1 MEGIIMSTAKNLIK
15 SIKEETKFTRS
26 KISGTYLELVELFP
40 LRTIESE
47 KDHKIALSVVEKI
60 MNFLVSEKN
69 PDEGIIIYLKTLS
82 DFISDFEN
90 SKFKS
95 KSISG
100 KDMLAYLM
108 DLQGLNQSDLAKEVG
123 GQPIVSK
130 ILKGEREL
138 NLRQI
143 KALAKRFKVSPEVF
157 I

>member
-1 MEGIIMSTAKNLIK
+1 MSTAKNLIK
-15 SIKEETKFTRS
+15 SIKEETKSTRS
-26 KISGTYLELVELFP
+26 KISDTYLELVELFP
-40 LRTIESE
+40 LGTIESE

-69 PDEGIIIYLKTLS
+69 PDEGIRIYLKTLS
-82 DFISDFEN
+82 DLISDYEDL
-90 SKFKS
+90 KFKS
-95 KSISG
+95 GSVSG

-108 DLQGLNQSDLAKEVG
+108 DLQGLTQSDLAKEVG

>member
-1 MEGIIMSTAKNLIK
+1 
-15 SIKEETKFTRS
+15 
-26 KISGTYLELVELFP
+26 
-40 LRTIESE
+40 
-47 KDHKIALSVVEKI
+47 
-60 MNFLVSEKN
+60 MNFITTEKN
-69 PDEGIIIYLKTLS
+69 PDEGIKIYLKTLS
-82 DFISDFEN
+82 DLIGDYED

-95 KSISG
+95 GAVNG
-100 KDMLAYLM
+100 KEMLAYLM
-108 DLQGLNQSDLAKEVG
+108 ELQGLTQSDLAKEVG

>member
-1 MEGIIMSTAKNLIK
+1 
-15 SIKEETKFTRS
+15 
-26 KISGTYLELVELFP
+26 VELFP

-69 PDEGIIIYLKTLS
+69 PDEGIRIYLKTRS
-82 DFISDFEN
+82 DLISDYED

-95 KSISG
+95 GSVSG
-100 KDMLAYLM
+100 KDMLVYLM

>member
-1 MEGIIMSTAKNLIK
+1 MSTAKNLIK
-15 SIKEETKFTRS
+15 SIKKETKSARS
-26 KISGTYLELVELFP
+26 KISDTYLELVELFP
-40 LRTIESE
+40 LQPIESE
-47 KDHKIALSVVEKI
+47 KEHKIALSVVEKI

-69 PDEGIIIYLKTLS
+69 PDEGIRGYLRTLS
-82 DFISDFEN
+82 DLISDYED

-95 KSISG
+95 GLVSG
-100 KDMLAYLM
+100 KEMLAYLM
-108 DLQGLNQSDLAKEVG
+108 DLQGLTQSDLAKEVG

-143 KALAKRFKVSPEVF
+143 KALAKKFKVSPEVF

>member
-1 MEGIIMSTAKNLIK
+1 MEGVIMSAAKNLIQ
-15 SIKEETKFTRS
+15 SIKEETKSARS
-26 KISGTYLELVELFP
+26 KISDTYLELVELFP
-40 LRTIESE
+40 LKPIETE

-60 MNFLVSEKN
+60 MNFITTEKN
-69 PDEGIIIYLKTLS
+69 PDEGIKIYLKTLS
-82 DFISDFEN
+82 DLIGDYED

-95 KSISG
+95 GSVNG
-100 KDMLAYLM
+100 KEMLAYLM

>member
-1 MEGIIMSTAKNLIK
+1 MAVPQKLIE
-15 SIKEETKFTRS
+15 SLKEITKTSNS
-26 KISGTYLELVELFP
+26 KISLIYLELVELFP
-40 LRTIESE
+40 LQSITSE
-47 KDHKIALSVVEKI
+47 NDHKIALTVVEKI

-69 PDEGIIIYLKTLS
+69 PDEGIRVYLKTLS
-82 DFISDFEN
+82 DLISNYED

-95 KSISG
+95 GSISG

-108 DLQGLNQSDLAKEVG
+108 DLQGLTQSDLAKEVG

>member
-1 MEGIIMSTAKNLIK
+1 MSDKNLTNLIQ
-15 SIKEETKFTRS
+15 SIKEETKSARS
-26 KISGTYLELVELFP
+26 KISDTYLELVKLFP
-40 LRTIESE
+40 LMPIESE

-60 MNFLVSEKN
+60 MNFLVTEKN
-69 PDEGIIIYLKTLS
+69 PDEGIKVYLKTLT
-82 DFISDFEN
+82 DLIGDYED
-90 SKFKS
+90 SKFKTS
-95 KSISG
+95 AISG
-100 KDMLAYLM
+100 KEMLSYLM
-108 DLQGLNQSDLAKEVG
+108 ELQGLTQTDLAKELG

>member
-1 MEGIIMSTAKNLIK
+1 MSKIKNLIE
-15 SIKEETKFTRS
+15 SIKEETKSTRS
-26 KISGTYLELVELFP
+26 KISDTYFELVELFP
-40 LRTIESE
+40 LGTIESA

-69 PDEGIIIYLKTLS
+69 TDEGIRIYLKNLS
-82 DFISDFEN
+82 DLISDYEN
-90 SKFKS
+90 LKLKS
-95 KSISG
+95 GSVSG
-100 KDMLAYLM
+100 KDMLTYLM

>member
-1 MEGIIMSTAKNLIK
+1 
-15 SIKEETKFTRS
+15 
-26 KISGTYLELVELFP
+26 VELFP

-69 PDEGIIIYLKTLS
+69 PDEGIRIYLKTLS
-82 DFISDFEN
+82 DLISDYED

-95 KSISG
+95 GSVSG
-100 KDMLAYLM
+100 KDMLVYLM

>member
-1 MEGIIMSTAKNLIK
+1 MSVPKKLIE
-15 SIKEETKFTRS
+15 SLKEITKTSNS
-26 KISGTYLELVELFP
+26 KISPIYIELVKLFP
-40 LRTIESE
+40 LQSITSE
-47 KDHKIALSVVEKI
+47 KDHKIALSIVNKI
-60 MNFLVSEKN
+60 MNFLFSEKN
-69 PDEGIIIYLKTLS
+69 PDEGIRIYLKTLS
-82 DFISDFEN
+82 DLISDYED

-95 KSISG
+95 GSVSG
-100 KDMLAYLM
+100 KDVLAYLM

-143 KALAKRFKVSPEVF
+143 KALANRFKVSPEVF

>member
-1 MEGIIMSTAKNLIK
+1 MSTAKNLIK
-15 SIKEETKFTRS
+15 SIKEETKSTRS
-26 KISGTYLELVELFP
+26 KISDTYLELVELFP
-40 LRTIESE
+40 LGTIESE

-69 PDEGIIIYLKTLS
+69 PDEGIKIYLKTLS
-82 DFISDFEN
+82 DLISDYEVL
-90 SKFKS
+90 KFKS
-95 KSISG
+95 GAVSG
-100 KDMLAYLM
+100 KDMLSYLM
-108 DLQGLNQSDLAKEVG
+108 NLQGLNQSDLAKEVG

-143 KALAKRFKVSPEVF
+143 KALAKRFKISPEVF

>member
-1 MEGIIMSTAKNLIK
+1 MSTIKNLIK
-15 SIKEETKFTRS
+15 SIKEETKSTRS
-26 KISGTYLELVELFP
+26 EISDTYLELVKIFP

-60 MNFLVSEKN
+60 MNFLVSKKN
-69 PDEGIIIYLKTLS
+69 PDEGIRIYLKTLS
-82 DFISDFEN
+82 DLISDYED

-95 KSISG
+95 GSVGG
-100 KDMLAYLM
+100 KDMLAYIM
-108 DLQGLNQSDLAKEVG
+108 DFQGLTQSDLAKEVG

-138 NLRQI
+138 NFSQI

>member
-1 MEGIIMSTAKNLIK
+1 MAVPQKLIE
-15 SIKEETKFTRS
+15 SLKEITKTSNS
-26 KISGTYLELVELFP
+26 KISLIYLELVELFP
-40 LRTIESE
+40 LQSITSE
-47 KDHKIALSVVEKI
+47 NDHKIALTVVEKI
-60 MNFLVSEKN
+60 MNLLVSEKN
-69 PDEGIIIYLKTLS
+69 PDEGIRVYLKTLS
-82 DFISDFEN
+82 DLISNYED

-95 KSISG
+95 GSISG

-108 DLQGLNQSDLAKEVG
+108 DLQGLTQSDLAKEVG

>member
-1 MEGIIMSTAKNLIK
+1 MSTAKNLIK
-15 SIKEETKFTRS
+15 SIKEETKSTRS
-26 KISGTYLELVELFP
+26 KISDTYLELVELFP
-40 LRTIESE
+40 LGTIESE

-69 PDEGIIIYLKTLS
+69 PDEGIRIYLKTLS
-82 DFISDFEN
+82 DLISDYED

-95 KSISG
+95 GSVSG
-100 KDMLAYLM
+100 KDMLSYLM
-108 DLQGLNQSDLAKEVG
+108 NLQGLNQSDLAKEVG

>member
-1 MEGIIMSTAKNLIK
+1 MNTAKNLIK
-15 SIKEETKFTRS
+15 SIKEETKSTRS
-26 KISGTYLELVELFP
+26 KISDTYLELVELFP
-40 LRTIESE
+40 LGAIESE
-47 KDHKIALSVVEKI
+47 KDHKVALSVVEKI
-60 MNFLVSEKN
+60 MNFLVTEKN
-69 PDEGIIIYLKTLS
+69 PDEGIKIYLKTLS
-82 DFISDFEN
+82 DLVSDYED

-95 KSISG
+95 GSVSG

-108 DLQGLNQSDLAKEVG
+108 DLQGLNQSDLAEEVG

>member
-1 MEGIIMSTAKNLIK
+1 MSTAKNLIQ
-15 SIKEETKFTRS
+15 SIKEETKSARS

-40 LRTIESE
+40 LKPIESE
-47 KDHKIALSVVEKI
+47 KDHKVALSVVEKI
-60 MNFLVSEKN
+60 MNFLVTEKN
-69 PDEGIIIYLKTLS
+69 PDEGIKIYLKTLS
-82 DFISDFEN
+82 DLISDYEG
-90 SKFKS
+90 SKFKTGAV
-95 KSISG
+95 SG
-100 KDMLAYLM
+100 KEMLAYLM
-108 DLQGLNQSDLAKEVG
+108 ELQGLTQTDLAKELG

>member
-1 MEGIIMSTAKNLIK
+1 MSTAKNLIK
-15 SIKEETKFTRS
+15 SIKEETKSIRS
-26 KISGTYLELVELFP
+26 KIDDTYLELVELFP
-40 LRTIESE
+40 LRSIETE
-47 KDHKIALSVVEKI
+47 KDHQIALSVVEII
-60 MNFLVSEKN
+60 MNFLAHEKN
-69 PDEGIIIYLKTLS
+69 SDEGIRIYLKTLS
-82 DFISDFEN
+82 GIISDCEDL
-90 SKFKS
+90 KFKS
-95 KSISG
+95 GSVSG

-108 DLQGLNQSDLAKEVG
+108 DLQGLTQSDLAKELG